1 MKDTTEYE
9 ANAFASHILL
19 ENDEVYTLAK
29 QGYDVV
35 TIAQMLGADINLM
48 LIKLQEM
55 NRLEYNI
62 NAPMQ
67 SDPYF
72 FKRIKGSEIK

>member
-9 ANAFASHILL
+9 ANAFASQILL

-55 NRLEYNI
+55 NRLEYEFKI
-62 NAPMQ
+62 PMQ
-67 SDPYF
+67 GGSLF
-72 FKRIKGSEIK
+72 FQENQRK